1 MWSFFYFFFKW
12 TDINSYA
19 TEVLLG
25 VRKLHLAFYRLQCI
39 LRRVKQTGALVKK
52 VVRRVTGPVGCT
64 AAAGMRGG
72 IIIPGIIGGIMP
84 GI

>member
-1 MWSFFYFFFKW
+1 MFQHENIFFMEGYKFIAMFHGCANVSLGISQTAVYFKNYEAEHSRN
-12 TDINSYA
+12 I
-19 TEVLLG
+19 
-25 VRKLHLAFYRLQCI
+25 
-39 LRRVKQTGALVKK
+39 VK
-52 VVRRVTGPVGCT
+52 RVTGPVGCT

>member
-1 MWSFFYFFFKW
+1 M
-12 TDINSYA
+12 A
-19 TEVLLG
+19 E
-25 VRKLHLAFYRLQCI
+25 Q
-39 LRRVKQTGALVKK
+39 